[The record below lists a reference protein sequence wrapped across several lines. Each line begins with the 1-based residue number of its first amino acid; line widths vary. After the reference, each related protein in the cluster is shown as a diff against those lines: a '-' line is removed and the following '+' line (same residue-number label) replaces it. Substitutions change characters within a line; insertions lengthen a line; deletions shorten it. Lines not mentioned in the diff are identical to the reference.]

1 MTELETA
8 HQRITELE
16 SQVDDLQQRVA
27 MFTRQIFGQKTEQ
40 TRVPEPGQI
49 EFALD
54 PQVNEATQTN
64 AENGE
69 IETTPIQPAQPAKQK
84 GGSQKG
90 RKTRAQLL
98 PEHLPVEATEIIPV
112 AVQQAPEQYR
122 RIGEEVVDKLERTP
136 GKVIILRLIRPKY
149 VKIDEP
155 YSAPI
160 IAPKPPTLIPGGFFG
175 NEMLLD
181 LVLGKYLYHAPL
193 YRQAKAYEW
202 ESGVI
207 LSAATM
213 CQAIAQV
220 SELVAP
226 IVRAMARRM
235 WQTNYVQIDLT
246 PVRCLSKEH
255 AGGSFLGQMWVTA
268 AVGADVIYTWDQSKE
283 AIVAERIIPA
293 DYAGKLQCDGGSE
306 ILCFLK
312 GGKARKQPPP
322 DILRFGCWAHVRR
335 KFETAA
341 KSGCPHAKRIM
352 RIINALYRIE
362 HEARTDKIG
371 HAERKL
377 LREKRARR
385 VLKGLHRRLLAIFAT
400 VRPRSAVGTACRY
413 TLNQWSDLIRY
424 VEHGE
429 VEIDNNWVENAI
441 RPCAL
446 GKKNYL
452 FIGDVGAGQRSANLY
467 SLMGSC
473 LRRGINPRSYLRW
486 VFEKLP
492 QASSHTVGSLTPAAY
507 ALAQTAA
514 EAVQAT
520 PAAEAA

>member
-1 MTELETA
+1 M
-8 HQRITELE
+8 
-16 SQVDDLQQRVA
+16 D

-40 TRVPEPGQI
+40 TRVPVPGQS
-49 EFALD
+49 EFTLD
-54 PQVNEATQTN
+54 TQVSDAAQTN

-69 IETTPIQPAQPAKQK
+69 IETAPIQPAQPAKKK

-98 PEHLPVEATEIIPV
+98 PDHLPVEQTEIIPV

-136 GKVIILRLIRPKY
+136 AKVIILRLVRPKY

-160 IAPKPPTLIPGGFFG
+160 IAPKPPALIEGGFFG

-181 LVLGKYLYHAPL
+181 LALGKYLYHQPL

-226 IVRAMARRM
+226 IVREMSLRM

-268 AVGADVIYTWDQSKE
+268 AVGGDVIYTWDQSKE
-283 AIVAERIIPA
+283 AIVAERIIPE

-306 ILCFLK
+306 ILCYLK
-312 GGKARKQPPP
+312 GGKSRKKPPP
-322 DILRFGCWAHVRR
+322 DILRFACWAHVRR

-352 RIINALYRIE
+352 KIINVLYRIE
-362 HEARTDKIG
+362 HDASKAGLSPAARQ
-371 HAERKL
+371 E
-377 LREKRARR
+377 LRNKRARR
-385 VLKGLHRRLLAIFAT
+385 VLTGLHRRLLAIFAS
-400 VRPRSAVGTACRY
+400 VRPRSAVGAACSY
-413 TLNQWSDLIRY
+413 TLNQWSDLLRY

-473 LRRGINPRSYLRW
+473 LRRGINPRNYLRW

-492 QASSHTVGSLTPAAY
+492 GATNQTVSTLTPAAY
-507 ALAQTAA
+507 AAA
-514 EAVQAT
+514 QAT
-520 PAAEAA
+520 EKAPPVPAAQAA